1 MPPSKGVRVLYLPVN
16 GKAEYREIANDLASL
31 VELVGDGFLEM
42 VPLTKELVMFC
53 DESGTDRGL
62 PHNFTIRGH
71 FVRGDAFFARREG
84 GQVVSLSDED
94 VALLLSIGAE
104 PAGGDT

>member
-1 MPPSKGVRVLYLPVN
+1 MRVLYLPVN
-16 GKAEYREIANDLASL
+16 GKAEYREVANDLSSL

-71 FVRGDAFFARREG
+71 YVRGDAFFARRER
-84 GQVVSLSDED
+84 GQVVALTDED
-94 VALLLSIGAE
+94 VTLLLSIGAE
-104 PAGGDT
+104 PETSGD